1 MHYPSS
7 YSTAHYR
14 PCDIEHITTNC
25 HLKTLHL
32 NNLELCQFHNR
43 TNIGSNQPYKMQG
56 VEISNHLILTKLGI
70 NLKNSGQ
77 IWNHKLGINFNYS
90 WQTLNRWG
98 VLMGGWGVQQHPRRN
113 PDWKKKTPHTDQE
126 RVSLTSEL
134 CVENIAIMFCGLFCY
149 LGLCASHCNV
159 VGRLDMLERRVLSMI
174 LDYYCQSSCLISYFG
189 QDLKAVAVIEWAI
202 NETESLVLI
211 ESRCFM

>member
-1 MHYPSS
+1 
-7 YSTAHYR
+7 
-14 PCDIEHITTNC
+14 
-25 HLKTLHL
+25 
-32 NNLELCQFHNR
+32 LELCQFHNR

-56 VEISNHLILTKLGI
+56 VERSNHLILTKLGI

-134 CVENIAIMFCGLFCY
+134 CAEKYCNYVLWFVLLFRT
-149 LGLCASHCNV
+149 L
-159 VGRLDMLERRVLSMI
+159 
-174 LDYYCQSSCLISYFG
+174 CQSLQCCGKTRYAWEKSVVNDFGLLLSIQLFDLILWTGS
-189 QDLKAVAVIEWAI
+189 
-202 NETESLVLI
+202 
-211 ESRCFM
+211 